1 MLGTGNLD
9 FGEDECFSRV
19 WIDSPPPIDHHQGL
33 AKRTL
38 LSDMTQKQEISN
50 RIGSSNPP
58 ACLVYRAAVCVTYF
72 WSLLFPIKV
81 EVGKR
86 NRYREPSSVHYVA
99 IIL

>member
-38 LSDMTQKQEISN
+38 LSDMTQKQEI
-50 RIGSSNPP
+50 IGLGHQILLLAWSIE
-58 ACLVYRAAVCVTYF
+58 LLCVTYF